1 MQFYELVLRLKD
13 CSYEDAGVKLQDHL
27 CNWLA
32 EQDEEEVANWFSEW
46 CCGPVKGRWLLANGG
61 HGLVA
66 NNQGMVASWRWDR
79 NAISGGHQ
87 VRSLSNNKRDECGMG
102 K

>member
-66 NNQGMVASWRWDR
+66 NNQGMVASWRWAR